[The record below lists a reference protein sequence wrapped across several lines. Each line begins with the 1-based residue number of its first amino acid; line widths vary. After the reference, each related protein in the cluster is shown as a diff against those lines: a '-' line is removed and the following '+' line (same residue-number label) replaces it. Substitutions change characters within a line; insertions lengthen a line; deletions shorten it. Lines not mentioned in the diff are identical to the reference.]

1 MAVPKA
7 SGTSDCAT
15 AVDKSCIGTTLNGSK
30 AAGKL
35 QGWNSHIFGYSFEIG
50 LKIKFV
56 L

>member
-7 SGTSDCAT
+7 SGTPDCAA
-15 AVDKSCIGTTLNGSK
+15 AVDKSCIGTVLNGTE

-35 QGWNSHIFGYSFEIG
+35 QGWDSQIFGFSFEIG
-50 LKIKFV
+50 LKIRFV